1 MVKRREVADRV
12 GGTGVAGE
20 RKGLAAAAA
29 EVEFA
34 PLAAFP
40 RLEQIVELLRMTP
53 SGGGW
58 LGWSEFR

>member
-12 GGTGVAGE
+12 GGAGVVGE
-20 RKGLAAAAA
+20 RKGLAAAA
-29 EVEFA
+29 EVDFA

-58 LGWSEFR
+58 LDWSEFR